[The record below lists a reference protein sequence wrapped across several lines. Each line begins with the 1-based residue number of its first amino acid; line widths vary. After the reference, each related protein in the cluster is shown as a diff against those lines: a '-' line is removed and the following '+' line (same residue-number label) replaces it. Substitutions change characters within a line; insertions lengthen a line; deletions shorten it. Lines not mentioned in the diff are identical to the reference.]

1 MSKDFIE
8 AITIKTELANS
19 RSNIGLVNLLVV
31 LGYLDSV
38 HEYRLIKKRELNNK
52 MTTLT
57 FRKKDNYYDET
68 IPCDSSSYS

>member
-8 AITIKTELANS
+8 AITIKAELANS

-38 HEYRLIKKRELNNK
+38 HGYRLIKKRELNNK

-57 FRKKDNYYDET
+57 FRKKDSYYDET